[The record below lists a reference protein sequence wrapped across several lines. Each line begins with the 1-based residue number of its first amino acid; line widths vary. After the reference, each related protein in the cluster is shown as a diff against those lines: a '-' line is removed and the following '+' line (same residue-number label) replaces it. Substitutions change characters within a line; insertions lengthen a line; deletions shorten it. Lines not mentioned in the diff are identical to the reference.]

1 MSFENKGFPNSLNK
15 RYDSLRARA
24 LNYDEAENFGFNP
37 TQLSNLSNIVKTDNR
52 LDTEK
57 NKQKTTA
64 KRVKTTKAK
73 KTKKDFKDTFLGG
86 LISDIFKGGKDT
98 GTDDESRGIVE
109 GGGLSTR
116 ENPANLPEFVV
127 ESKRPQ
133 SNKMK
138 YFYYIIA
145 VILIILIYKQFKK

>member
-1 MSFENKGFPNSLNK
+1 MSFENKGFANSLNK
-15 RYDSLRARA
+15 KYDSLKARA
-24 LNYDEAENFGFNP
+24 LNYDEPENYLPGQSPFELMAITNQFKKNN
-37 TQLSNLSNIVKTDNR
+37 Q

-57 NKQKTTA
+57 NKRKTRT
-64 KRVKTTKAK
+64 KKVKTTKEK
-73 KTKKDFKDTFLGG
+73 KEFKNTFLGG
-86 LISDIFKGGKDT
+86 LLGVFKGDT
-98 GTDDESRGIVE
+98 DTESKGIVE
-109 GGGLSTR
+109 GGGLSTN

-127 ESKRPQ
+127 ESKKPQ